1 MYLDREDDFAYR
13 LRYLVA
19 VLEKLEENVDRHH
32 PLGCRGQRP
41 VYSRI
46 RDFFGNPVVTLDG
59 TGKS

>member
-13 LRYLVA
+13 LRYLAA
-19 VLEKLEENVDRHH
+19 VLEKLEENETGTS

-46 RDFFGNPVVTLDG
+46 RDLF
-59 TGKS
+59 GKSRRNT